1 MKWNKKN
8 LRLFA
13 GGFSLGSGRNGGQIA
28 QIVVFAAVGDG
39 FEVLRISAVG
49 DADTG
54 DLALL
59 CHIHSLLFFHN
70 GIVRKLISGD
80 PAALFYK
87 TDNSFCIGF
96 GLRDLIQCIFDEI
109 MILHFC
115 ITPFGGSICMIKSW
129 YTINKEYG
137 KKKVSRRMQTIL
149 WKD

>member
-28 QIVVFAAVGDG
+28 QIVVLAAVGDG
-39 FEVLRISAVG
+39 FEVFGIATVG

-59 CHIHSLLFFHN
+59 CHIYRLLFFYN
-70 GIVRKLISGD
+70 GIVGKLIPSD
-80 PAALFYK
+80 PAALFHK
-87 TDNSFCIGF
+87 SDDSLCVGIC
-96 GLRDLIQCIFDEI
+96 LRDLIQCIFDEI
-109 MILHFC
+109 MILHFG